1 MPATSAIPDARSQRR
16 TSARTRLLGILRVA
30 IARVPPFIGNPL
42 ADRVGDIV
50 RLRAVKSRRHA
61 IDNMRHVL
69 GPPVPRDLLK
79 QKVRGIFRNVI
90 RNYYD
95 LCRAPDMTDEQ
106 IDRQVDFDEVSWQ
119 RVVEYH
125 NQGRGVIL
133 ASAHFGSFD
142 MMTQV
147 INRKGLPLTV
157 MIARIKP
164 PWASDFITSLRGNR
178 GLDMIEVE
186 EESEGGSALNLGGLK
201 RLIKILREGGM
212 VGAIVDR
219 NMEPGGV
226 RITFFGEEALVAAG
240 IAKMAQRTRSV
251 IVPGI
256 CLRLPRN
263 RYSLVFE
270 APIDTT
276 HFPAGE
282 VGQKAILE
290 QLFSVFE
297 RNIAR
302 HPEQWVLLQP
312 VWRE

>member
-1 MPATSAIPDARSQRR
+1 MHATPDARSQRR
-16 TSARTRLLGILRVA
+16 TSARTRLLGVLRVA
-30 IARVPPFIGNPL
+30 IARIPPFLGNPL

-50 RLRAVKSRRHA
+50 RIRAVKSRRNA
-61 IDNMRHVL
+61 IANMRHVL
-69 GPPVPRDLLK
+69 GPPVPKKLLK
-79 QKVRGIFRNVI
+79 KTVRGVFRNVI

-95 LCRAPDMTDEQ
+95 LCRAPDMTNEQ
-106 IDRQVDFDEVSWQ
+106 IDRQVDFDEASWQ
-119 RVVEYH
+119 KVVEYQ

-147 INRKGLPLTV
+147 INRKGLPLSV

-164 PWASDFITSLRGNR
+164 AWASDFITSLRGNR
-178 GLDMIEVE
+178 GLEMLEVE
-186 EESEGGSALNLGGLK
+186 EESEGGSALNLGALK
-201 RLIKILREGGM
+201 RLFQLLRNGGL
-212 VGAIVDR
+212 VGLIADR

-226 RITFFGEEALVAAG
+226 RVNFFGEDALMAAG
-240 IAKMAQRTRSV
+240 VAKMAQRTRSI

-270 APIDTT
+270 EPIDTT
-276 HFPAGE
+276 SFPAGE
-282 VGQKAILE
+282 EGQKAILE

-312 VWRE
+312 VWRD